1 MKPTLATAIEA
12 HYERVKR
19 AHIMRYSG
27 FGNYFTLNESGD
39 LPHTKNTSTGHQLFS
54 RKHLEQSKTDDAKA
68 TMMLRN

>member
-27 FGNYFTLNESGD
+27 FGNYFALNESGD
-39 LPHTKNTSTGHQLFS
+39 LPHTK
-54 RKHLEQSKTDDAKA
+54 KHEHRAPTILSKTPG
-68 TMMLRN
+68 TI